1 MKLEIKYIQPQYN
14 KFWFQRRPP
23 KKLHHILGT
32 DLIRINLH
40 TGDISVAMAKRDT
53 ICAEWDA
60 MLKTNTPHQS
70 YKYFQDYWTRTNA
83 DLTET
88 EAPLIN
94 PDIEMEIDHERHK
107 DGMPSAPLPYDR
119 LIKIMSKFSIEDQ
132 ASFYALQNLKNNF
145 EPPDEFMYSLRDGL
159 SHVLEAKSGTISEAF
174 LTKFTV
180 VADVFLGVG
189 QDRSLYEIRKPE
201 IVQWVSQLV
210 KQGLANSTINTYL
223 STLASNYTMAADW
236 GKIPDDRVNPFQK
249 IKLPSK
255 VVASYKFMSDEILT
269 EILKR
274 LEPQFHIQAI
284 LARNIGCRRAEMF
297 KSTIETHEG
306 IVCLNMVA
314 GKNDYSSR
322 LVPIPL
328 FMVDD
333 VVATKDTWPTAVR
346 YGEMFTDAKQKVTD
360 DKQIAFHSLRGSF
373 ITHAGRAGY
382 TEQTIAWLVGHSD
395 GKGSGHTVQ
404 TYFKGYTLQKML
416 EVVESTPQYRQTTNG
431 R

>member
-83 DLTET
+83 DLNET
-88 EAPLIN
+88 ESPLIN
-94 PDIEMEIDHERHK
+94 PDIWDELEHHVRRE
-107 DGMPSAPLPYDR
+107 DGTSIVGAFE
-119 LIKIMSKFSIEDQ
+119 KVMSKFSIAEQ
-132 ASFYALQNLKNNF
+132 ASFHALQNLKHNS

-159 SHVLEAKSGTISEAF
+159 SHILEAKSGTISEAF

-201 IVQWVSQLV
+201 VVQWVSQLV

-255 VVASYKFMSDEILT
+255 VVASYKFMSDQMLT
-269 EILKR
+269 EILKQ

-297 KSTIETHEG
+297 KSTIETHEE
-306 IVCLNMVA
+306 IVCLNMTG

-333 VVATKDTWPTAVR
+333 VVATKDTWPTAMR

-360 DKQIAFHSLRGSF
+360 DKQ
-373 ITHAGRAGY
+373 
-382 TEQTIAWLVGHSD
+382 
-395 GKGSGHTVQ
+395 
-404 TYFKGYTLQKML
+404 
-416 EVVESTPQYRQTTNG
+416 
-431 R
+431 